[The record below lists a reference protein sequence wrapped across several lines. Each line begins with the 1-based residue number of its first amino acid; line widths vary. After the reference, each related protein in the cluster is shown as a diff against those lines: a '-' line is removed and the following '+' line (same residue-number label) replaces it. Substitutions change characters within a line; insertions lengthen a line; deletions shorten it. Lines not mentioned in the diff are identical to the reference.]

1 MYTIQQIEEHLTAMG
16 HGSTLAKI
24 RNKYA
29 LYERVANTVM
39 SKIDPITTMRIQP
52 LTEIVHDD
60 VYDYSLPDD
69 HKKPIDLIPQD
80 ERTINDIASRQYAGN
95 FDLKKAIANQTISIE
110 GKDGTKYL
118 RVNWKTTPPKVVHQL
133 NSLTA
138 NGTVAT
144 VGTASNLTLDEIYK
158 YSGSGSARFDV
169 ASTGDGIKITD
180 FTDLDLEDW
189 DEIADFWARVYLP
202 STSNLTSITGNW
214 GDDLTTDYW
223 TSTAQTAQAD
233 GTAFKTGWNLIKLP
247 WSSAIETGT
256 VDPSEIDEFSL
267 TFTVTGAIS
276 DIRVDNITVSVGR
289 PYDWKYYSSYLFQD
303 SSGTWIKQPTTSS
316 DVLLLD
322 EMGLNIFLNE
332 ALIEMAQQMEG
343 EDSGFDISIAER
355 RLNGNP
361 QSSDLILRVGYY
373 AAYRGEYPSQS
384 KKAKTSY
391 YSLPRFNG

>member
-1 MYTIQQIEEHLTAMG
+1 MSYTIQSLEEHLTAMG

-29 LYERVANTVM
+29 LYERTANTVM

-60 VYDYSLPDD
+60 IYDYSLPDD

-95 FDLKKAIANQTISIE
+95 FDLKKAIANQQISIE
-110 GKDGTKYL
+110 GKDGTKIL
-118 RVNWKTTPPKVVHQL
+118 RVNWKTKSPKVVHQL

-138 NGTVAT
+138 DGTVAV
-144 VGTASNLTLDEIYK
+144 VGTASNLTLDTIYK

-169 ASTGDGIKITD
+169 ATTGDGIKITD
-180 FTDLDLEDW
+180 FTDLDLETW
-189 DEIADFWARVYLP
+189 DEIADFWVRVYLP
-202 STSNLTSITGNW
+202 STSGLTSITGNW
-214 GDDLTTDYW
+214 GDDLTTNYW

-247 WSSAIETGT
+247 WSSATETGT
-256 VDPSEIDEFSL
+256 VIPTAIDEFSL
-267 TFTVTGAIS
+267 TFTVTGAKS

-289 PYDWKYYSSYLFQD
+289 PFDWKYYSSYLFQT
-303 SSGTWIKQPTTSS
+303 SAGVWIKQPTASS

-343 EDSGFDISIAER
+343 EDSAFDISIAQT
-355 RLNGNP
+355 RLNGDG
-361 QSSDLILRVGYY
+361 SSPDPILRMGLY
-373 AAYRGEYPSQS
+373 ANYRSEYPSQS

-391 YSLPRFNG
+391 YSPPRFR